1 MTPVAAISALF
12 VVAAQAAPAEQAA
25 PPERPRVLVL
35 EPTGDVVDASTREA
49 VASLVSIE
57 LAKYRGVDVVA
68 SSDVKKMAALE
79 AEKQTM
85 GCDDAGACLAEL
97 AGAMGA
103 RFVVFGDTAK
113 LGTLTVVN
121 LSLFDSQQARAVGRV
136 SIQVKGLEELPDRIG
151 PAVRELAA
159 GTPEF
164 GASSSPGIAQ
174 SAVVEQRGGPP
185 LWATIGM
192 WSLVGVGALVGAG
205 GLAFDLTS
213 SSSGDGRFGP
223 LDLVGP
229 VAYGVGATAI
239 GGGVALGLLA
249 PSEGP

>member
-1 MTPVAAISALF
+1 MTPVSAIVAILA
-12 VVAAQAAPAEQAA
+12 VAAQSPAV
-25 PPERPRVLVL
+25 PEKPRVLVL
-35 EPTGDVVDASTREA
+35 EPTGEAVEAGVRET

-57 LAKYRGVDVVA
+57 LSKQRGIDVIA

-79 AEKQTM
+79 AEKQTI

-136 SIQVKGLEELPDRIG
+136 SIQVKGLEELPERIA
-151 PAVRELAA
+151 PAVRELIAGAPDLAA
-159 GTPEF
+159 
-164 GASSSPGIAQ
+164 ASSSSSGLPQ
-174 SAVVEQRGGPP
+174 SAVVEQKGGAP

-192 WSLVGVGALVGAG
+192 WSLVGVGAIVGAG

-213 SSSGDGRFGP
+213 ATSGNGAPDVY
-223 LDLVGP
+223 DAVGP
-229 VAYGVGATAI
+229 VAYGVAALAI
-239 GGGVALGLLA
+239 GGGVALGVLA
-249 PSEGP
+249 PAEGP